1 MLLKPV
7 DNPYPTAHIYAAII
21 THGAEQLANSPQAR
35 KRARQSEKKRQHNA
49 GRRSLFRTR
58 IKQVLKFIKL
68 GDKESARAAYDAAV
82 SVVDRMANKKLIHKN
97 RAARYKSRL
106 LKHIRAM
113 A

>member
-1 MLLKPV
+1 M
-7 DNPYPTAHIYAAII
+7 
-21 THGAEQLANSPQAR
+21 ANSPQAR

-58 IKQVLKFIKL
+58 IKQVLKCIEL
-68 GDKESARAAYDAAV
+68 GDKKKAEEAYQNAV
-82 SVVDRMANKKLIHKN
+82 PVVDKMASRRIIHKN

-106 LKHIRAM
+106 LKHIREM